1 MFEPST
7 VGSLLQG
14 APFLL
19 AFIVGAC
26 VGSFLNVCITR
37 IPERESV
44 VVPGSHCR
52 SCGTPVALSDNIP
65 LISFLWLRGRCRAC
79 GAPIPV
85 RYLIVELLTA
95 ALAVI
100 LLLRWG
106 ASWPLVV
113 HSVFVGGLVVVSFVD
128 LEAGIVPDRIS
139 LSGIALGIAL
149 SLSNRLFGRAD
160 LPAPLDSLLG
170 VLLGGGLLLAVAWVY
185 ERVTGREGL
194 GMGDV
199 KLLAMIGAFLG
210 WASVPVTLFVGA
222 LAGSAW
228 GIGLMLVKG
237 VDSKHAL
244 PFAPFL
250 CAGALCALFWG
261 PDFAVRHL
269 TLAGQ

>member
-1 MFEPST
+1 MLESGT
-7 VGSLLQG
+7 VESLLEG

-19 AFIVGAC
+19 AFTAGAC

-44 VVPGSHCR
+44 VVPRSHCR
-52 SCGTPVALSDNIP
+52 SCRAPIALSDNIP
-65 LISFLWLRGRCRAC
+65 LVSFLWLRGRCRAC

-100 LLLRWG
+100 LLLRYG

-113 HSVFVGGLVVVSFVD
+113 YSVFLGGLVVVSFVD

-139 LSGIALGIAL
+139 LPGIALGVTV
-149 SLSNRLFGRAD
+149 SLSNRFFGRAD
-160 LPAPLDSLLG
+160 FPGPLDSLLG
-170 VLLGGGLLLAVAWVY
+170 VLLGGGLLLAVAWAY
-185 ERVTGREGL
+185 GRVTGREGL

-210 WASVPVTLFVGA
+210 WASVPVALFVGA

-237 VDSKHAL
+237 VDSKHAV

-250 CAGALCALFWG
+250 CAGALCALLWG

-269 TLAGQ
+269 TVGGQ